1 MVQKNAVLV
10 HGAWAD
16 GSSWSN
22 VIRRLPEKNL
32 NVTAAQIPLT
42 SLADDISVTR
52 NLLNAQK
59 GPYRSG
65 WTFVCRNGGLGCGK
79 RCAECWSTRV
89 HSSSRVG

>member
-1 MVQKNAVLV
+1 MAQKNVVLV

-59 GPYRSG
+59 GPKEVADLIMLAVES
-65 WTFVCRNGGLGCGK
+65 LGK
-79 RCAECWSTRV
+79 SAKPT
-89 HSSSRVG
+89 HAPA